1 MANKGITQEQVHRA
15 ADALLQAGE
24 RPTVDRIRAFLGTG
38 SPNTVTRMLEG
49 APVRGAETTL
59 ELDETRFASIGD
71 AHLFGL
77 VLDELLATYCS
88 INSFHE
94 LRVRLHPSKIEFRW
108 DPRNGHHR
116 IL

>member
-1 MANKGITQEQVHRA
+1 MAQFANITEGLRFRVVLKPGVA
-15 ADALLQAGE
+15 IGPGKANLLEAIRDTE
-24 RPTVDRIRAFLGTG
+24 FRPV
-38 SPNTVTRMLEG
+38 NRMLDG
-49 APVRGAETTL
+49 APVRGAETTV
-59 ELDETRFASIGD
+59 EIDETRFASIGD
-71 AHLFGL
+71 AHLFGV

-94 LRVRLHPSKIEFRW
+94 LKVRLHPSKIEFRW